1 MQRRIY
7 LVRHAQANPGTPEV
21 SDELRALTPAGKI
34 VSTQVGKFLYQKNSN
49 LNLIISSHAKRAHHT
64 ALHISKEL
72 NLQTEV
78 CIEKIL
84 YSENLTGILQL
95 LNLLPDVYSEVM
107 LVGHYPTIV
116 ELQNYLASNNQLTS
130 MNTGEL
136 VVLGFENNWAG
147 LSAGTALHEYSYHPS
162 YTQA

>member
-1 MQRRIY
+1 
-7 LVRHAQANPGTPEV
+7 
-21 SDELRALTPAGKI
+21 
-34 VSTQVGKFLYQKNSN
+34 
-49 LNLIISSHAKRAHHT
+49 
-64 ALHISKEL
+64 
-72 NLQTEV
+72 
-78 CIEKIL
+78 
-84 YSENLTGILQL
+84 L